1 MKLFLRFW
9 FRAIPFTVGIALSL
23 IALCFLV
30 AFYDYGLDFDE
41 EDIWIFLIFFLAG
54 FPLLIY
60 GLNKLSD
67 QS

>member
-9 FRAIPFTVGIALSL
+9 IRAIPFTVGIALSL
-23 IALCFLV
+23 IALSFLV

-41 EDIWIFLIFFLAG
+41 EEIWIFLIFFLAG
-54 FPLLIY
+54 FPLLVF

-67 QS
+67 QT